1 MVTPA
6 SRKPVVRYMIEHHG
20 ISERAACR
28 LAGVSRTGFRYVA
41 KPSSDDVA
49 RERLKEL
56 AEKYKAYGYL
66 LLHALLK
73 REGLVVNRKHTY
85 RLYREEGLQVRT
97 KKRKRLYRARVEL
110 PKPTG
115 INQQWAM
122 DFVADQLING
132 RRFRVLNVTD
142 NFNRELVGQLVAFS
156 ISGERV
162 ARFLSQLRETRAL
175 PERIVVDNGTEF
187 TSKVMFEWTEGNGT
201 KLQFIQLGKPTQ
213 NAFVES
219 LNGKFRNE
227 CLNQHWFRSLDEAT
241 QTISDWREHYN
252 AIRPHSS
259 LGYLPPLA
267 FAQQAA

>member
-1 MVTPA
+1 MTPA

-28 LAGVSRTGFRYVA
+28 LAGVSRTGFRHVA

-49 RERLKEL
+49 RE
-56 AEKYKAYGYL
+56 
-66 LLHALLK
+66 
-73 REGLVVNRKHTY
+73 HTY

-97 KKRKRLYRARVEL
+97 KKRKRLYRTRVGL
-110 PKPTG
+110 PEPTA

-162 ARFLSQLRETRAL
+162 ARFLSQLDETRAL
-175 PERIVVDNGTEF
+175 PEGIVVDNGTEF
-187 TSKVMFEWTEGNGT
+187 TSKAMFEWTEDNGT
-201 KLQFIQLGKPTQ
+201 KLQFIQPGKPTQ
-213 NAFVES
+213 NAFAES

-227 CLNQHWFRSLDEAT
+227 CLTQHGSDRWTKQRKSL
-241 QTISDWREHYN
+241 
-252 AIRPHSS
+252 AIGGNTTTRFDRIAHW
-259 LGYLPPLA
+259 A
-267 FAQQAA
+267 IHHR

>member
-1 MVTPA
+1 M
-6 SRKPVVRYMIEHHG
+6 SSKPESWFVSVV
-20 ISERAACR
+20 
-28 LAGVSRTGFRYVA
+28 
-41 KPSSDDVA
+41 
-49 RERLKEL
+49 
-56 AEKYKAYGYL
+56 KA
-66 LLHALLK
+66 
-73 REGLVVNRKHTY
+73 
-85 RLYREEGLQVRT
+85 
-97 KKRKRLYRARVEL
+97 
-110 PKPTG
+110 
-115 INQQWAM
+115 WAM

-162 ARFLSQLRETRAL
+162 ARFLSQLGETRAL

-187 TSKVMFEWTEGNGT
+187 TSKAMFEWTENNGT
-201 KLQFIQLGKPTQ
+201 KLQFIQPGKPTQ

-241 QTISDWREHYN
+241 QIIRDWREHYN